1 MKGVDWTLLQSFLAV
16 VDAGSLRAAAAKTG
30 ATEPTLS
37 RHVRDMEMA
46 VGAKLFTRNARGL
59 EPTDAALRLVD
70 DARAMG
76 LAAQSLSLKAFGG
89 SQKLSGT
96 VRITASV
103 IVANLMLPSIV
114 ASLRQAE
121 PDIQVELVASDQ
133 TQNLLRRDADIAIR
147 MVDPVQGPLV
157 ARRLGDTKIGL
168 FGSDA
173 YLRRRGTPERVKD
186 LLAHDFIGYD
196 RSDEII
202 RGLAAN
208 GMKAGRDDFAI
219 RCDDKLVSWHL
230 LLAGA
235 GLGFAQT
242 LLAGRHPNLIAVE
255 VGLNIPQLPVWLVMH
270 EDVRANVRI
279 KRVADFLQAAMQEI
293 LGAG

>member
-1 MKGVDWTLLQSFLAV
+1 MEGIDWTLLQSFLAV

-37 RHVRDMEMA
+37 RHIRDFEARVGTTLFVR
-46 VGAKLFTRNARGL
+46 TARGL
-59 EPTDAALRLVD
+59 DPTDAAIRLVD

-76 LAAQSLSLKAFGG
+76 LAAEALALKIHGR

-103 IVANLMLPSIV
+103 VVANLVLPSILTE
-114 ASLRQAE
+114 LRQAE
-121 PDIQVELVASDQ
+121 PDIQIQLVASDQ

-147 MVDPVQGPLV
+147 MVDPVQAPLL
-157 ARRLGDTKIGL
+157 ARQIGHTKIGM
-168 FGSDA
+168 FGSQS
-173 YLRRRGTPERVKD
+173 YLNRRGRPQKTED
-186 LLAHDFIGYD
+186 LLTHDLLGYD
-196 RSDEII
+196 RSDEIV
-202 RGLAAN
+202 RGLASN
-208 GMKAGRDDFAI
+208 GLKVSHDNFVI

-242 LLAGRHPNLIAVE
+242 LLARRHPDLEAVD
-255 VGLNIPQLPVWLVMH
+255 VGLNVPRLPIWLVMH
-270 EDVRANVRI
+270 EDVRTNIRI
-279 KRVADFLQAAMQEI
+279 RRVADFLYGAIQQI
-293 LGAG
+293 LNA